1 MSACLTDPRILSFT
15 LGVFTVVALRWN
27 SLPQDVATLQSL
39 ASYGKRLLGIICSR
53 KVPISEHMSST
64 EHFPRPPRT
73 PTPTAFHFPPEVGGV
88 VLPDSP
94 MQSADAQDVTDTPE
108 KSAPSSDEEEED
120 AKEDADAKETEED
133 SEAD

>member
-39 ASYGKRLLGIICSR
+39 ASYGKRLLSVLCSR

-73 PTPTAFHFPPEVGGV
+73 PTAFVFPPEVGGV

-94 MQSADAQDVTDTPE
+94 LQSADAQDVTDTPE
-108 KSAPSSDEEEED
+108 KSATSSDEEDED
-120 AKEDADAKETEED
+120 AKEEEDEDTEE
-133 SEAD
+133 AD